1 MIYTVTLNPSLDY
14 IVSVKEFKSGFTNRT
29 SNELIN
35 PGGKGINV
43 SIVLSNLGINSIAL
57 GFYAGFTGEKIIE
70 LLDDA
75 NIENKF
81 IKLSDGIS
89 RINVKCRNIDADGNV
104 NDETEINGAGPKI
117 NNEAIDLLYTQ
128 IETLQE
134 NDVLILSGSV
144 PLDLPHTLY
153 KDILQRLQNRN
164 VKIVVDATK
173 DLLVNTL
180 EHEPFL
186 IKPNKHE
193 LEEIFNCEISN
204 DDELEKYAKKLHD
217 MGAVNVLVS
226 MGADGALLVDEY
238 GKVNNSFAPKGDV
251 INSVGAGDSMIA
263 GFLYGYLETN
273 DYEKALN
280 FAVATGSAS
289 AFSETFATKLEVMDL
304 YNQI

>member
-1 MIYTVTLNPSLDY
+1 MIYTITLNPSLDY

-43 SIVLSNLGINSIAL
+43 SIVLSNLGINSTAL

-75 NIENKF
+75 NIENKL

-104 NDETEINGAGPKI
+104 NDETEINGTGPKI

-144 PLDLPHTLY
+144 PSDLPHTIY
-153 KDILQRLQNRN
+153 KDIMQRLQNRN

-180 EHEPFL
+180 ENKPFL

-204 DDELEKYAKKLHD
+204 DDELEKYAKRLHD
-217 MGAVNVLVS
+217 MGAVNVLIS
-226 MGADGALLVDEY
+226 NGKKGALLVD
-238 GKVNNSFAPKGDV
+238 VNENVYKSSAPKGDV
-251 INSVGAGDSMIA
+251 RNSVGSGDSMIA
-263 GFLYGYLETN
+263 GFLYGLLEAN
-273 DYEKALN
+273 NYEKALN
-280 FAVATGSAS
+280 FAVAAGSAS
-289 AFSETFATKLEVMDL
+289 AFSETFATKREVMDL

>member
-43 SIVLSNLGINSIAL
+43 SIVLANLGINSIAL
-57 GFYAGFTGEKIIE
+57 GFYAGFTGEKIID
-70 LLDDA
+70 LLNIA
-75 NIENKF
+75 NIENKL
-81 IKLSDGIS
+81 IKLNEGNS
-89 RINVKCRNIDADGNV
+89 RINVKCRNVDIHGNV
-104 NDETEINGAGPKI
+104 IDETEINGTGPKI
-117 NNEAIDLLYTQ
+117 NNKAIDCLYLQ
-128 IETLQE
+128 LETLQE

-144 PLDLPHTLY
+144 PSDLPHTIY
-153 KDILQRLQNRN
+153 KDIMQRLQNRN

-180 EHEPFL
+180 ENKPFL

-193 LEEIFNCEISN
+193 LEEIFNCEITN
-204 DDELEKYAKKLHD
+204 DDEVEDYAKKLHN
-217 MGAVNVLVS
+217 MGAANVLVS
-226 MGADGALLVDEY
+226 MGADGAMLIDEN
-238 GKVNNSFAPKGDV
+238 GKVYKSLAPKGDV
-251 INSVGAGDSMIA
+251 KNSVGAGDSMIA
-263 GFLYGYLETN
+263 GFLYGYFETE
-273 DYEKALN
+273 DFKKALN

-289 AFSETFATKLEVMDL
+289 AFSENFATKREVMDL